1 MKAVL
6 NRKIEFGT
14 AVYYIVVQFQEGDEG
29 AGEPLVI
36 KKPANGQALIL
47 EEFVGLPQ
55 VPVPDGFDD
64 QKDVDIGLFALPE
77 SETVVDRPP
86 EPVTAAATR
95 RLDGKVLVGAVD
107 SVGNLN
113 SSSARGTNGGRLACA
128 WAVNQVVQRTLNR
141 PILAGPAGLATAN
154 LVKVLRAKHV
164 RITDPVPGCV
174 VISPTVYAP
183 RANIGHV
190 GIVGEGDKIFSNSSN
205 RAQWVNNFTVSTWKK
220 HYGERK
226 GLRVEFYRLDEIYF
240 PGA

>member
-1 MKAVL
+1 M
-6 NRKIEFGT
+6 
-14 AVYYIVVQFQEGDEG
+14 QFQEGDEG

-226 GLRVEFYRLDEIYF
+226 AATLQDRT
-240 PGA
+240 